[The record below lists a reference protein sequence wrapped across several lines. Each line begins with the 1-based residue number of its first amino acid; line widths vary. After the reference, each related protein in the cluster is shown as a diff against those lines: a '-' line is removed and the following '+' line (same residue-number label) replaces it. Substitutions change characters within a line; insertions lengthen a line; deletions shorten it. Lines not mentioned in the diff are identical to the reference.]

1 MLAAGTH
8 TVEATTYNAAE
19 TGSFTLTVGGLGA
32 ATPTTVDP
40 GQEPA
45 VSVSRVA
52 GSENTEVKPG
62 STVSL
67 TATFSEPVSGFTV
80 DDISVGKGTVGN
92 FAGSGA
98 VYTFDVTPNDIGE
111 VTVDIS
117 AGVAEDTDGNGNTA
131 APRFSLGITY
141 DDDGDGDI
149 NKAEAIGAI
158 RDYFSGGITK
168 AQAIAVIRLYFA

>member
-1 MLAAGTH
+1 M
-8 TVEATTYNAAE
+8 
-19 TGSFTLTVGGLGA
+19 
-32 ATPTTVDP
+32 
-40 GQEPA
+40 
-45 VSVSRVA
+45 
-52 GSENTEVKPG
+52 
-62 STVSL
+62 
-67 TATFSEPVSGFTV
+67 
-80 DDISVGKGTVGN
+80 
-92 FAGSGA
+92 
-98 VYTFDVTPNDIGE
+98 
-111 VTVDIS
+111 DIS